1 MPDLSTVE
9 TNQVLTQFHPQ
20 GVIQV
25 PGGRSITLGHPPQG
39 RGQPFVLTG
48 LDFYPGYKFAFP
60 ARSAPAKTN
69 MRGST
74 ERFCHWHNNDSIE
87 LHVET
92 AIWPLQLPMALNQ
105 QAKKGVTVRAG
116 VIDVDCQGEIG
127 LQVHTEGEEECVCN
141 AEGLLGASYYSHV
154 LGSKSMTSIN
164 SPIQVELPLAPA
176 LRE

>member
-1 MPDLSTVE
+1 
-9 TNQVLTQFHPQ
+9 
-20 GVIQV
+20 
-25 PGGRSITLGHPPQG
+25 
-39 RGQPFVLTG
+39 
-48 LDFYPGYKFAFP
+48 
-60 ARSAPAKTN
+60 
-69 MRGST
+69 
-74 ERFCHWHNNDSIE
+74 
-87 LHVET
+87 
-92 AIWPLQLPMALNQ
+92 MALNQ

-141 AEGLLGASYYSHV
+141 AEGLLGASYYSRV